1 VSSNILLLAVA
12 VALVGALCL
21 LNSMLLVATFRRL
34 KEHEDRLLVGF
45 GGRSPFDYDPS
56 VLAGKPVPEVA
67 AATAD
72 GQVVDQQTLSSAAT
86 LVGFF
91 SVGCRPC
98 HQQAPSFA
106 ELAGSDPTTGA
117 VAVVAGGDGPDR
129 DELIGL
135 LGDAALVVGT
145 NADEVA
151 AAFGVVAFPTF
162 VRTDGAGRIAAATLT
177 VAELAE
183 SSRYG
188 PRLA

>member
-1 VSSNILLLAVA
+1 VSSDILLLAVA

-21 LNSMLLVATFRRL
+21 LNSVLLVAMLRRL

-45 GGRSPFDYDPS
+45 GGRAPFDYDPS
-56 VLAGKPVPEVA
+56 VLAGKPVPEVT
-67 AATAD
+67 AATA
-72 GQVVDQQTLSSAAT
+72 DQQTLSSAAT

-106 ELAGSDPTTGA
+106 ELAGSDPATGA

-135 LGDAALVVGT
+135 LGDAILVVGT
-145 NADEVA
+145 SADDMA

-177 VAELAE
+177 VAGLGEP
-183 SSRYG
+183 SRPG
-188 PRLA
+188 PRSA